1 LPNPVENVDTITF
14 DYTYDP
20 AGNVANATR
29 TLGALDDPA
38 LPDTGSTPD
47 AGAAP
52 SVTAPDPTPAFPSVL
67 ETPDVD
73 SRDYTYDSLNRLI
86 GSETS
91 KGNTA
96 EYSYDPAG
104 NRVQATT
111 TTDAGTTDV
120 TASFNE
126 ANQLTGSTSNG
137 ASSSYGYDG
146 NGNRTTQNEN
156 DVTTDFSYQTDN
168 RLTGVSRDGRST
180 SYAYDGTGRQL
191 NTTETSGLGS
201 QTTKS
206 VWNGTSIVQQS
217 NPASGTSTL
226 MRDAFGE
233 VALQTADGKDAS
245 WALLDGL
252 GTTAAQAVGG
262 SVSQLSTFDDW
273 GNQSFDTIG
282 WNSAVNYTGET
293 TDAGYGLNNYY
304 SRTYDPTTGSWMS
317 QDSWRGLLDAPQT
330 LARYGY
336 VTNSPSTFTDYLGYS
351 CGGGGGRPIVPMC
364 SGGGSPMISGPIQHG
379 PIAQMISANDDLDSV
394 EWSGPSNDGTQDPS
408 DDYSAIPA
416 RHVQGFDEGFPG
428 YIPMLPDFKGGF
440 GTGIGGGPGAAGP
453 FINPIVDEFMDKEGR
468 MVPVRDTIYAKI
480 WNKHKLPQNL
490 VAAAVHSAISVLRQ
504 GDTVFESIAEL
515 NEIECSWFGFVWE
528 PTGQSVYIRVVIDYR
543 IIGDGNPYGVVTA
556 YCVGYIE
563 CPAWVS
569 ENWTAGW

>member
-1 LPNPVENVDTITF
+1 VAVGSKAPTAPASTVAP
-14 DYTYDP
+14 DP
-20 AGNVANATR
+20 
-29 TLGALDDPA
+29 DP
-38 LPDTGSTPD
+38 D
-47 AGAAP
+47 
-52 SVTAPDPTPAFPSVL
+52 PDPTPAFPSVL

-73 SRDYTYDSLNRLI
+73 SRDYAYDSLNRLV

-96 EYSYDPAG
+96 EYAYDPAG

-120 TASFNE
+120 MASFNE

-156 DVTTDFSYQTDN
+156 GVTTDFSYQKDN

-262 SVSQLSTFDDW
+262 SVTQLSTFDDW

-317 QDSWRGLLDAPQT
+317 QDSWRGLHTAPQT
-330 LARYGY
+330 SARYAY
-336 VTNSPSTFTDYLGYS
+336 VTNNPMSQQDLLGFMSPDSMEKHANANNCTYVSMTECGRVVSSPPSIRVIEDYASDGGPHNPESWDPTDYVYSPSGE
-351 CGGGGGRPIVPMC
+351 IV
-364 SGGGSPMISGPIQHG
+364 
-379 PIAQMISANDDLDSV
+379 
-394 EWSGPSNDGTQDPS
+394 E
-408 DDYSAIPA
+408 IPA
-416 RHVQGFDEGFPG
+416 RHVQGFDEGHPG
-428 YIPMLPDFKGGF
+428 YEPRDDGLVCAGRCGGLAYNPSTGQIDLEMQARIQELLNLPATSIGWIIATMSGATCQTYQ
-440 GTGIGGGPGAAGP
+440 GHYQLCTSTGWGPGNGLTVGNTVMTGYDYEAALRA
-453 FINPIVDEFMDKEGR
+453 EGFL
-468 MVPVRDTIYAKI
+468 THET
-480 WNKHKLPQNL
+480 N
-490 VAAAVHSAISVLRQ
+490 HSAQWAEWGAGLFLIVWLSQ
-504 GDTVFESIAEL
+504 GGAV
-515 NEIECSWFGFVWE
+515 CSNKMEQG
-528 PTGQSVYIRVVIDYR
+528 
-543 IIGDGNPYGVVTA
+543 
-556 YCVGYIE
+556 
-563 CPAWVS
+563 
-569 ENWTAGW
+569 AGWLPNSGYSECEGWR